1 MVAKWLRENNIA
13 AGLLTVIRV
22 WLGYNWMTAGWGKLT
37 GEGFDATGFLKNAVA
52 NPVKGPDGNA
62 VYGWYVSFLESFA

>member
-1 MVAKWLRENNIA
+1 MFAKWLRENNIA

-37 GEGFDATGFLKNAVA
+37 GEGFDATG
-52 NPVKGPDGNA
+52 
-62 VYGWYVSFLESFA
+62 